1 MPNPSMRASR
11 PAQAPNPVFTTD
23 QNGSRIGD
31 RPKVGPADAQTVHAA
46 LKAQEAVAAA
56 PRTVAQDTVGT
67 TPADSPTKDM
77 SLQTAANRVGSY
89 GRKVDA
95 AINDASQ

>member
-1 MPNPSMRASR
+1 MRANR
-11 PAQAPNPVFTTD
+11 PTQAPNPVFTTD
-23 QNGSRIGD
+23 ASGNRLGD

-56 PRTVAQDTVGT
+56 PRPMAQASVGAE
-67 TPADSPTKDM
+67 PADNPTKD
-77 SLQTAANRVGSY
+77 LAVTTAANRLANY

-95 AINDASQ
+95 AITDQSQ